1 MYQKNLHSFGVVD
14 VVVNSLCPGLVNSE
28 ISRYIAN
35 QSWYAR
41 LLTPL
46 YMTIG
51 GKSTDMGARFYVR
64 AAMRDEKDHV
74 SPCLIPMLSLFISPS
89 IVAVL

>member
-51 GKSTDMGARFYVR
+51 GKSPDMGARFYVK

-74 SPCLIPMLSLFISPS
+74 SPSPILALSIFIFHSA
-89 IVAVL
+89 VAVL